1 MGGTMPTAPDG
12 SADGQPMAPRDDRTT
27 TGQQTGTSESFTLDE
42 NGKRLLM
49 ASAAALALGL
59 IIAMVYRKKG

>member
-12 SADGQPMAPRDDRTT
+12 SEDGQPMTPRDDQTTNGQRTE
-27 TGQQTGTSESFTLDE
+27 TSESFTLDKD
-42 NGKRLLM
+42 GKRLLM

-59 IIAMVYRKKG
+59 IIAKAYRKKG